1 MNEQTHTIRNSD
13 EKLFDAVVNLLAAL
27 ILLAV
32 LYPLLFIVSASFS
45 DPALVLNGEVL
56 LLAEAY
62 YFRGI

>member
-32 LYPLLFIVSASFS
+32 LYPRCLSSAPPSATL
-45 DPALVLNGEVL
+45 PW
-56 LLAEAY
+56 Y
-62 YFRGI
+62 